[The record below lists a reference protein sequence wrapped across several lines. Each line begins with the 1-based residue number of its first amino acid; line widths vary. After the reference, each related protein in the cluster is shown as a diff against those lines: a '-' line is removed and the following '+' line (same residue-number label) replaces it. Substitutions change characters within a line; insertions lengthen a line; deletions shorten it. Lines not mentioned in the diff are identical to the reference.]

1 MIELCQWSI
10 KLCVRIDNYVTLI
23 TGDILGNHPVLSTV
37 IANVAVAYYRTLTH
51 KSIKIIT

>member
-1 MIELCQWSI
+1 MIELSQWSI

-51 KSIKIIT
+51 KSIKIRT